1 MASLHKFYAL
11 LLLYLTGEVSG
22 VQLEPLNAF
31 VLQGSKARFNCSLEG
46 DFEVM
51 GWLINGRLAITI
63 SMQSGVLGNS
73 QRFSAT
79 NFSSGTTQRWEFIIQ
94 EVQRNDSGA
103 VSCDVQNIQTVV
115 AQMSVQESGTVAIVG
130 TNVTVTEGSL
140 AELWC
145 VAPGWFPA
153 PELSWAKNG
162 SVVDRSLYN
171 SSSELQG
178 SMFNAT
184 SVLRIRG
191 DVSAPVEC
199 RASIP
204 ALTAPLTSTIYM
216 VVEAP
221 VPAPT
226 DWTVLIAVVVSI
238 GGFALLVLLILG
250 IVFCCKRRKKAKS
263 SYEEEMR
270 RARTQSQLSIVSGSR
285 QKPGQVN
292 LGYVADGQT
301 TDIPPSD
308 FNDSGYSQTNGS
320 STFVTHIPDILNSN
334 QTSNVHM
341 RATNTL
347 DGNGIKN
354 HRHATIV

>member
-1 MASLHKFYAL
+1 MASLHKFFTL

-22 VQLEPLNAF
+22 QVQLEPLSAT

-63 SMQSGVLGNS
+63 SMQIGVLGNS

-79 NFSSGTTQRWEFIIQ
+79 NFSSGTTQRWEFIIR
-94 EVQRNDSGA
+94 EVQRNDSGT
-103 VSCDVQNIQTVV
+103 VSCDVQNIQTGE
-115 AQMSVQESGTVAIVG
+115 AKMSVQESGTVAIVG
-130 TNVTVTEGSL
+130 DNVTVTEGSL

-153 PELSWAKNG
+153 PALTWAKNG
-162 SVVDRSLYN
+162 SAVNSSLYN
-171 SSSELQG
+171 SSSELHG
-178 SMFNAT
+178 DLFNST
-184 SVLRIRG
+184 SVLRIRA

-199 RASIP
+199 RASIL
-204 ALTAPLTSTIYM
+204 ALNAPLTSTIYM

-221 VPAPT
+221 VPEPT

-250 IVFCCKRRKKAKS
+250 ILFCCKRRKKAKS

-301 TDIPPSD
+301 NIPPSE

-320 STFVTHIPDILNSN
+320 GTFVTHFPDNLNSN